1 MFKKLLLGLLLITA
15 GCQTQNQI
23 TVDKLPEW
31 IDTGKILAHV
41 EVQTQVAMR
50 YPNAIVTVNA
60 GELTTVSYK
69 WLEEY
74 LDWTWKVSKIAGIK
88 YTPES
93 FNCVDFSLLFTG
105 FADLA
110 ASQAGV
116 KAAPMMARVSV
127 QVSPVARH
135 ELIGVA
141 TDKGIFIVEP
151 QPEAGPFRITPIE
164 KYTLPILTITF
175 KDYNA
180 P

>member
-1 MFKKLLLGLLLITA
+1 MLKKLLLSLFLVTA

-23 TVDKLPEW
+23 TVDRLPEW
-31 IDTGKILAHV
+31 IDTGKTVTQV
-41 EVQTQVAMR
+41 EVKSRVAAK

-60 GELTTVSYK
+60 ITLTTVSYQ

-74 LDWTWKVSKIAGIK
+74 LDWTWKVSKITGIK

-110 ASQAGV
+110 ASQSNI
-116 KAAPMMARVSV
+116 KAAPLIARVSV
-127 QVSPVARH
+127 QVTPTTRH

-141 TDKGIFIVEP
+141 TDKGLFIVEP

-164 KYTLPILTITF
+164 KYSLPILTITF